1 MVHIHIKLGG
11 YNIFLK
17 IMWIILS
24 LIELDIICKCIPNR
38 KINIIS
44 DIGANTLNIYL
55 LHSLIAKWIRLNY
68 DDIFMYS
75 EITNIA
81 IILILTCILLLVLGN
96 EFVKKIMI
104 YLIDF
109 NKLKGLIKCQ
119 KELK

>member
-1 MVHIHIKLGG
+1 MVHIHIKWDG

-44 DIGANTLNIYL
+44 NVGANTLNIYL
-55 LHSLIAKWIRLNY
+55 LHSLIAKWIRLNCN
-68 DDIFMYS
+68 DIFIYS

-81 IILILTCILLLVLGN
+81 IMLILTCILLLVFGN
-96 EFVKKIMI
+96 KFVKKMMI
-104 YLIDF
+104 YLTDF
-109 NKLKGLIKCQ
+109 NNLKGLIKCQ